1 MKPAHF
7 ASTQGIDAQRGR
19 QWLCAVLLAA
29 LSHPSFAADELSA
42 WEKRMGTDSS
52 EARRTHTLL
61 AEPARF
67 RCDTFQHPPDFV
79 VGIEKTSAAAV
90 RESAPADGG
99 MNLAAVTDIQRT
111 SIRKLLKGDTLL
123 THSLRLSRK
132 PNGDARIQTLPSSP
146 APAGTWTA
154 ARDTLA
160 TLQKEVAKL
169 VAERKATHVILFSA
183 GWHMEQADAVA
194 GAGWMLDSLHA
205 ESARTGARFAPVT
218 IALTWPA
225 GPREISILGKITQL
239 SDYPQR
245 SELADEIGIVWGSRI
260 IESVVIPAAGHA
272 RTIVLGHSLGARL
285 LTTATAA
292 RAMLPAAERT
302 GKGRKVDCLIG
313 LQAAFPRD
321 RFIHE
326 DEDAPGGSATKGV
339 YSGIFAEV
347 NRALFTTSAN
357 DRMVSTA
364 GAARNL
370 PLSIGRAAPAEHYMG
385 SYMTSA
391 DIPGYPAFSNAF
403 APMWIT
409 GDLVMRIPR
418 AKNQVIVADCSAII
432 GSHNDVWG
440 NAELARL
447 IFAAIR

>member
-1 MKPAHF
+1 MKLAHF
-7 ASTQGIDAQRGR
+7 AATST
-19 QWLCAVLLAA
+19 LYAA
-29 LSHPSFAADELSA
+29 LWAAVTQPSFAANDLGA
-42 WEKRMGTDSS
+42 WEKRLGTDSS

-61 AEPARF
+61 SAPARF
-67 RCDTFQHPPDFV
+67 RCDTFQHPPDFI
-79 VGIEKTSAAAV
+79 VGIEKCNAAAV
-90 RESAPADGG
+90 RKSTPADGG
-99 MNLAAVTDIQRT
+99 MDLAAVTDAQRA

-123 THSLRLSRK
+123 THLLRLSRK
-132 PNGDARIQTLPSSP
+132 QNGDARIEPLAACP
-146 APAGTWTA
+146 APEGTWTS

-160 TLQKEVAKL
+160 ILQKEVAKL
-169 VAERKATHVILFSA
+169 AKERRATHVILFCA
-183 GWHMEQADAVA
+183 GWHMEQADAAA

-225 GPREISILGKITQL
+225 GPRESTVLGKISQL
-239 SDYPQR
+239 SDYPRR

-260 IESVVIPAAGHA
+260 IESVVIPAAGKA

-302 GKGRKVDCLIG
+302 AKGRKVDYLIG

-326 DEDAPGGSATKGV
+326 REEAPGGSATKGV
-339 YSGIFAEV
+339 YAGIFTQTA
-347 NRALFTTSAN
+347 RALFTTSAN
-357 DRMVSTA
+357 DRMVSA
-364 GAARNL
+364 VGAARNL
-370 PLSIGRAAPAEHYMG
+370 PFSIGRAAPAEHYMG

-391 DIPGYPAFSNAF
+391 GIPGYPAFSNAF

-409 GDLVMRIPR
+409 GDLVLRIPR
-418 AKNQVIVADCSAII
+418 AKKQVIVADCSAII